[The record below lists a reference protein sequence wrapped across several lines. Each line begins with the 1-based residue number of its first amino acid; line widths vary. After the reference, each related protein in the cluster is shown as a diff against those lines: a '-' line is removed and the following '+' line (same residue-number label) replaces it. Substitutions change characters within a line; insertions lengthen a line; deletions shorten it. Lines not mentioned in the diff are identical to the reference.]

1 VIGTVRRVLVIIGV
15 IVSVMVALLVYAY
28 FNLNSIIAAN
38 RALVLARVS
47 AALGRSVETGEIKAS
62 LGWGI
67 AVDVRDAK
75 IADDPAFSAEP
86 FLRANDLYVRVE
98 FLPLLARSFK
108 ITSLV
113 INQPQVRII
122 RTRAGVLNVST
133 IAKRSSRGET
143 GTASGGSAPQ
153 LPLSA
158 RSPAVSEPSRQAA
171 LAAVSVRKL
180 RIEDALV
187 DYADA
192 EVGGP
197 PIHLQH
203 LNLAAD
209 DFSLDSSF
217 TIKLT
222 LAALG
227 AHQDVAIGG
236 KIGPLMQGGAI
247 NSSLIP
253 LAVTATIGPIALAR
267 LRALPSIARLLPP
280 ELSIADPLSLD
291 GRINGTLGALQFNSA
306 GDLGANHVIYRDWID
321 KAAGVPFT
329 LSLGGAFNENQIAL
343 NQLDLRLA
351 DLTVKATDI
360 VLRKGK
366 LAANLET
373 NHFEL
378 ASLAPIVTIARKYN
392 PRGAVEVHTRLAI
405 FEHKPA
411 LDGTVVLSKVNVSLP
426 DHPTS
431 PVSDLS
437 GTIRMAGN
445 TADAGPVALNVGS
458 SHATLQADAQSLQPL
473 RASYQ
478 LNLDTLKLGEL
489 APSRQYLGEQLTQ
502 VAASGDLSR
511 DDAHNLAA
519 SANITS
525 ASGMIANVAYQ
536 SLVLRANY
544 AAKLLTIDSLKVA
557 AFGGTVGASGR
568 ATLSSAPSFDLKLR
582 ADGIDLQKAL
592 ESQKAKAAETVRGNL
607 TGNLQVFASG
617 ANFDAIRP
625 TLRGVGAAKLD
636 NGKLVGVNVV
646 GQALKKV
653 DNLPGIGALVPANV
667 IANHPALFTS
677 PDTAIDQ
684 ASLTFTLLGPRITS
698 HDIVARTSDYTILG
712 DGWFDMDKRL
722 DVAAR
727 IVMSQAFSGELV
739 AARSNISYLENH
751 DRQVEVPLLITG
763 QLPKPAVLPDVTV
776 LAQRAAGNA
785 IINKLG
791 NLLGGKKSG
800 GGSSG
805 GKTSNPLDQL
815 KGLFH

>member
-1 VIGTVRRVLVIIGV
+1 VRRVLIIIGA
-15 IVSVMVALLVYAY
+15 IVSVIVALVAYAY

-38 RALVLARVS
+38 RAYVLVRVS
-47 AALGRSVETGEIKAS
+47 DALGRSVETGAIEAR

-67 AVDVRDAK
+67 EVDVHDAK
-75 IADDPAFSAEP
+75 IADDPAFASEP
-86 FLRANDLYVRVE
+86 FLQAHDLYVRVE
-98 FLPLLARSFK
+98 FLPLLARSFE

-113 INQPQVRII
+113 IQRPQVRII
-122 RTRAGVLNVST
+122 RNRAGVLNVST
-133 IAKRSSRGET
+133 MAKHSSSG
-143 GTASGGSAPQ
+143 ANSNSQSVPGGSAAE

-158 RSPAVSEPSRQAA
+158 RSPNPDVTGSRAVAR
-171 LAAVSVRKL
+171 AAVSVRKFRL
-180 RIEDALV
+180 EDGAV

-192 EVGGP
+192 KTGGP
-197 PIHLQH
+197 PVHLQH
-203 LNLAAD
+203 LNLGVS
-209 DFSLDSSF
+209 DFSLDSPFSM
-217 TIKLT
+217 KLA

-227 AHQDVAIGG
+227 PHQDVAVGG

-267 LRALPSIARLLPP
+267 LRALPPIARLLPP
-280 ELSIADPLSLD
+280 ELSIADPLALD
-291 GRINGTLGALQFNSA
+291 GRINGTFGALQFNSA

-329 LSLGGAFNENQIAL
+329 FSLGGAFNENQIAL

-366 LAANLET
+366 LAARLET
-373 NHFEL
+373 NRFDL

-411 LDGTVVLSKVNVSLP
+411 LDGTVVLSKVNVAMP
-426 DHPTS
+426 DRPTS

-437 GTIRMAGN
+437 GTIRMAGK
-445 TADAGPVALNVGS
+445 TAHAGPVSLNVGS
-458 SHATLQADAQSLQPL
+458 SHATLRADAQSIQPL
-473 RASYQ
+473 HASYQ
-478 LNLDTLKLGEL
+478 LNIDTLKLGEL
-489 APSRQYLGEQLTQ
+489 VPSRQYLGEQLTQ
-502 VAASGDLSR
+502 VAASGAFSR
-511 DDAHNLAA
+511 DDANNLAA
-519 SANITS
+519 TANITS
-525 ASGMIANVAYQ
+525 PSGTIANVAYQ
-536 SLVLRANY
+536 NLALTANY
-544 AAKLLTIDSLKVA
+544 APKLLTIDSLKLA
-557 AFGGTVGASGR
+557 AFGGSVGASGR
-568 ATLSSAPSFDLKLR
+568 ATLDTVPRFDLKLS
-582 ADGIDLQKAL
+582 ANQIDLQKAL

-667 IANHPALFTS
+667 VANHPALFTS

-684 ASLTFTLLGPRITS
+684 ASLTFTLLGPRITA
-698 HDIVARTSDYTILG
+698 HDIIARTADYTILG
-712 DGWFDMDKRL
+712 DGWFDMDKRI

-727 IVMSQAFSGELV
+727 IVMSQAFSNELV
-739 AARSNISYLENH
+739 AARSNIGYLENR

-785 IINKLG
+785 IVNKLG
-791 NLLGGKKSG
+791 NLLGGKKSKE
-800 GGSSG
+800 GSKGS
-805 GKTSNPLDQL
+805 KSSSPLDQL